1 MDNKSSNKRNQST
14 NSGNTSSTKNNSVA
28 NNTGVA
34 NNIGVTD
41 NIGLPKNNTRL
52 NNNLKSTVSFNNNK
66 ASVSNNVSGTSNN
79 VPVSVQN
86 NVSGTSNKSISGT
99 NNIPEVVNNKSIN
112 IKNNKLTNSNNKK
125 TITEQENG
133 ILNRLNSV
141 LNNSDKPG
149 FFNSFT
155 GKSSSNKSSSS
166 NISNTSMS
174 NKSGNSIDNKT
185 QKNGD
190 NGESVVVN
198 TDNYIIILGIFF
210 SLVLL
215 VLLYFLSKTFNVGR
229 TLERM
234 KMFERYQKITNF
246 GNRRNGNTKV
256 VLKDVEISSSYNSCH
271 SGNQMLGYTSE
282 NVLKQVLKSG
292 CRYVELNVFA
302 SVYGDKAIPVVSQGY
317 KQGQWKLM
325 LNTTNFEDCINV
337 ITKNAF
343 SIINKEGGSP
353 NPNDPLF
360 LGLNL
365 STGYNLGCLDL
376 MHDIILD
383 YLSDYL
389 LDSKYAY
396 QFNNHL
402 HSIPVKE
409 LQNKVVIFASTGY
422 EGSNMEELVNCQW
435 EDETNILDNPNI
447 NLPSQNNAVEMFTNI
462 DEYQKSVDK
471 NMKVEKRINA
481 KKKKPF
487 TFNDSLKYS
496 DITKGKNTAKNKLD
510 KFYKKLQEEF
520 GDVLDNGKGK
530 ENMEDVNPLD
540 VLSSEGEHQNK
551 TTLLR
556 ISSEAMM
563 HPAFNASRI
572 KQHNREGL
580 TIVVPHI
587 EGDFFTNNYNPNLAF
602 DLGCQFVAMN
612 YQLVDEDMDKYITKY
627 EKFGIL
633 EK

>member
-1 MDNKSSNKRNQST
+1 MDNKSSNKSNQSI
-14 NSGNTSSTKNNSVA
+14 NNKNAKNDVKNDTPV
-28 NNTGVA
+28 NNTG
-34 NNIGVTD
+34 I
-41 NIGLPKNNTRL
+41 KNNVAL
-52 NNNLKSTVSFNNNK
+52 NNNLKSSINNNK
-66 ASVSNNVSGTSNN
+66 SGVGNNVSG
-79 VPVSVQN
+79 VGN
-86 NVSGTSNKSISGT
+86 NVSASGK
-99 NNIPEVVNNKSIN
+99 NNISASG
-112 IKNNKLTNSNNKK
+112 KNNGSVSEKNNGSASGKNNVSASGKNNVSASGKNNVSLTQ
-125 TITEQENG
+125 QEEG
-133 ILNRLNSV
+133 ILNRLNSI
-141 LNNSDKPG
+141 LNNADKPS
-149 FFNSFT
+149 FFNSYL

-166 NISNTSMS
+166 NTSIS
-174 NKSGNSIDNKT
+174 NKSGNSIGNSIGNDI
-185 QKNGD
+185 GSGID
-190 NGESVVVN
+190 NGESIVVN
-198 TDNYIIILGIFF
+198 TDNYIIILGVFF
-210 SLVLL
+210 ALVLL

-246 GNRRNGNTKV
+246 ANRMNGNANV
-256 VLKDVEISSSYNSCH
+256 ILKDVIISSSYNSCH
-271 SGNQMLGYTSE
+271 SGNQMFGYTSE

-337 ITKNAF
+337 IAKNAF

-365 STGYNLGCLDL
+365 STGYNLSCLDL

-409 LQNKVVIFASTGY
+409 LQNKVIIFASTGY
-422 EGSNMEELVNCQW
+422 EGSNMEELINCQW

-447 NLPSQNNAVEMFTNI
+447 NLPSQNNAVEMFSNM
-462 DEYQKSVDK
+462 DEYQKTVDK

-487 TFNDSLKYS
+487 TFDDSLKYS
-496 DITKGKNTAKNKLD
+496 DITKGKTTAKNKLD
-510 KFYKKLQEEF
+510 KFYKKLKDEF
-520 GDVLDNGKGK
+520 GDVLDNSKGK

-540 VLSSEGEHQNK
+540 VLSTDGDHQNK
-551 TTLLR
+551 TKLLR
-556 ISSEAMM
+556 ISSEAIM
-563 HPAFNASRI
+563 HPAFNASRV
-572 KQHNREGL
+572 KQHNRQGL

-587 EGDFFTNNYNPNLAF
+587 EGDFFTNNYNPNMAF

-612 YQLVDEDMDKYITKY
+612 YQLVDEDMDKYITKF

>member
-1 MDNKSSNKRNQST
+1 
-14 NSGNTSSTKNNSVA
+14 
-28 NNTGVA
+28 
-34 NNIGVTD
+34 
-41 NIGLPKNNTRL
+41 
-52 NNNLKSTVSFNNNK
+52 
-66 ASVSNNVSGTSNN
+66 
-79 VPVSVQN
+79 
-86 NVSGTSNKSISGT
+86 
-99 NNIPEVVNNKSIN
+99 
-112 IKNNKLTNSNNKK
+112 
-125 TITEQENG
+125 
-133 ILNRLNSV
+133 
-141 LNNSDKPG
+141 
-149 FFNSFT
+149 
-155 GKSSSNKSSSS
+155 
-166 NISNTSMS
+166 
-174 NKSGNSIDNKT
+174 
-185 QKNGD
+185 
-190 NGESVVVN
+190 
-198 TDNYIIILGIFF
+198 
-210 SLVLL
+210 
-215 VLLYFLSKTFNVGR
+215 
-229 TLERM
+229 M

-246 GNRRNGNTKV
+246 ANRSNGNTKIL
-256 VLKDVEISSSYNSCH
+256 LKDVNISSSYNSCH

-282 NVLKQVLKSG
+282 NVLKQILKSG

-337 ITKNAF
+337 IAKNAF
-343 SIINKEGGSP
+343 SVINKEGGSP

-402 HSIPVKE
+402 HAIPVKQ
-409 LQNKVVIFASTGY
+409 LQNKVIIFASSGY

-462 DEYQKSVDK
+462 DEYQKTVDK

-481 KKKKPF
+481 NKKKPF
-487 TFNDSLKYS
+487 TFDDSLKYS
-496 DITKGKNTAKNKLD
+496 DITKGKTTAKNKLD

-520 GDVLDNGKGK
+520 GDVLDNNTK
-530 ENMEDVNPLD
+530 ETMEDVNPLD
-540 VLSSEGEHQNK
+540 VLSSDGEHQNK

-556 ISSEAMM
+556 ISSEAMN
-563 HPAFNASRI
+563 HPAFNASRV

-587 EGDFFTNNYNPNLAF
+587 EGDFFTRNYNPNIAF

-612 YQLVDEDMDKYITKY
+612 YQLVDENMDKYITKF

>member
-1 MDNKSSNKRNQST
+1 MDNKSSNKGNQSI
-14 NSGNTSSTKNNSVA
+14 NSGNTGSTKNNSVA

-34 NNIGVTD
+34 NNTIP
-41 NIGLPKNNTRL
+41 LKNNTGL

-66 ASVSNNVSGTSNN
+66 SGVSNNVSGVGNN
-79 VPVSVQN
+79 KTASGQN
-86 NVSGTSNKSISGT
+86 NVSANGK
-99 NNIPEVVNNKSIN
+99 NNKS
-112 IKNNKLTNSNNKK
+112 LTQ
-125 TITEQENG
+125 QEEG

-141 LNNSDKPG
+141 LNNADKPG
-149 FFNSFT
+149 FFNSFM

-166 NISNTSMS
+166 NISNSSVS
-174 NKSGNSIDNKT
+174 NKSGNSIS
-185 QKNGD
+185 NGTGSGSD
-190 NGESVVVN
+190 DGENIVVN
-198 TDNYIIILGIFF
+198 TDNYIIILGVFF
-210 SLVLL
+210 ALVLL

-246 GNRRNGNTKV
+246 ANRMNGNTNV
-256 VLKDVEISSSYNSCH
+256 ILKDVIVSSSYNSCH
-271 SGNQMLGYTSE
+271 SGNQMFGYTSE

-337 ITKNAF
+337 IAKNAF

-365 STGYNLGCLDL
+365 STGYNLSCLDL

-409 LQNKVVIFASTGY
+409 LQNKVIIFASTGY

-462 DEYQKSVDK
+462 DEYQKTVNK

-481 KKKKPF
+481 KKKQPF
-487 TFNDSLKYS
+487 TFDDTLKYS
-496 DITKGKNTAKNKLD
+496 DITKGKTTAKNKLD

-520 GDVLDNGKGK
+520 GDVLDNSKGK
-530 ENMEDVNPLD
+530 ENMEDINPLD
-540 VLSSEGEHQNK
+540 VLSTDGDHQNK
-551 TTLLR
+551 TKLLR
-556 ISSEAMM
+556 ISSEAIM
-563 HPAFNASRI
+563 HPAFNASRV

-587 EGDFFTNNYNPNLAF
+587 EGDFFTNNYNPNMAF

-612 YQLVDEDMDKYITKY
+612 YQLVDENMDKYITKF

>member
-1 MDNKSSNKRNQST
+1 MDNKASNKGKPSINST
-14 NSGNTSSTKNNSVA
+14 NTNSIKNNFNS

-34 NNIGVTD
+34 NNT
-41 NIGLPKNNTRL
+41 GLQEYNTNMINNNVPTSSKNNVPTSSK
-52 NNNLKSTVSFNNNK
+52 NNVPTSSK
-66 ASVSNNVSGTSNN
+66 NNVSTSGK
-79 VPVSVQN
+79 N
-86 NVSGTSNKSISGT
+86 NVSTSG
-99 NNIPEVVNNKSIN
+99 
-112 IKNNKLTNSNNKK
+112 KNNVSMSGKSNVSMSGKNNVSMSGKSNVSTSGK
-125 TITEQENG
+125 NNVSITEQEQG
-133 ILNRLNSV
+133 ILNRLNNV
-141 LNNSDKPG
+141 LNNKDSPG
-149 FFNSFT
+149 FFNSII
-155 GKSSSNKSSSS
+155 GKSNSNKS
-166 NISNTSMS
+166 NTKENTLS
-174 NKSGNSIDNKT
+174 NKNGTKLDEKGR
-185 QKNGD
+185 NGD

-198 TDNYIIILGIFF
+198 TDNYIIILGVFF
-210 SLVLL
+210 ALVLL

-246 GNRRNGNTKV
+246 TNRKNGNTKLE
-256 VLKDVEISSSYNSCH
+256 LKDVIISSSYNSCH

-282 NVLKQVLKSG
+282 NLLKQVLKSG

-337 ITKNAF
+337 IAKNAF
-343 SIINKEGGSP
+343 SVINKEGGSP

-409 LQNKVVIFASTGY
+409 LQNKVIIFASAGY
-422 EGSNMEELVNCQW
+422 EGSNMEELINCQW

-447 NLPSQNNAVEMFTNI
+447 NLPSKNNAVEMFTNI
-462 DEYQKSVDK
+462 EEYKKTVNK
-471 NMKVEKRINA
+471 NKKIENRINA
-481 KKKKPF
+481 KRKKPF
-487 TFNDSLKYS
+487 TFDDSLKYS
-496 DITKGKNTAKNKLD
+496 DITKGKNNTKNKLD

-520 GDVLDNGKGK
+520 GDVLNNSNGK
-530 ENMEDVNPLD
+530 ENMENVNPLD
-540 VLSSEGEHQNK
+540 VLSSDGEYQNK
-551 TTLLR
+551 TKLLR
-556 ISSEAMM
+556 ISSEVMV
-563 HPAFNASRI
+563 HPAFNASRV

-587 EGDFFTNNYNPNLAF
+587 EGDFLSRNYNPNLAF
-602 DLGCQFVAMN
+602 DLGCQFVTMN
-612 YQLVDEDMDKYITKY
+612 YHIIDENMDKYISKF